1 MDLIHNISGYGT
13 AMTSGITAIIGITTI
28 TTTTITP
35 LGL

>member
-1 MDLIHNISGYGT
+1 MNIIHNISGYGT
-13 AMTSGITAIIGITTI
+13 AMTSGITAIFGYTTI